1 MHRSLI
7 YWTRRRWLKSFVH
20 RKLCLVLSLIYS
32 FCVES
37 YFSRA
42 CGIFLNVDTRLWTV
56 FKIHVLCVRFYMCLS
71 FLQKREDI
79 CHRHGGTHPVT
90 SVSFFFHF
98 VWACVSS
105 FTVRSIHWVLR
116 DAHHLGLVAV
126 ISNIVHTRPPRW
138 LFAYACIADTH
149 STLQGAAPVM
159 LCFFI
164 HSLSECT
171 ILDTIDPF
179 GLSYAWKHTVTCALV
194 AMSVFIGALL
204 SWNTLL
210 RKLRWIGA
218 VRPPPG
224 IRCWQQQ

>member
-1 MHRSLI
+1 MCCVSDFTCVFHFC
-7 YWTRRRWLKSFVH
+7 KSEKTYATDMAGHIPLRASRFFVH
-20 RKLCLVLSLIYS
+20 LL
-32 FCVES
+32 
-37 YFSRA
+37 
-42 CGIFLNVDTRLWTV
+42 
-56 FKIHVLCVRFYMCLS
+56 
-71 FLQKREDI
+71 
-79 CHRHGGTHPVT
+79 
-90 SVSFFFHF
+90 
-98 VWACVSS
+98 WACVSS
-105 FTVRSIHWVLR
+105 FAVRSIHWVLR
-116 DAHHLGLVAV
+116 DAHHLGLVVV

-138 LFAYACIADTH
+138 LFAYVCIADTH